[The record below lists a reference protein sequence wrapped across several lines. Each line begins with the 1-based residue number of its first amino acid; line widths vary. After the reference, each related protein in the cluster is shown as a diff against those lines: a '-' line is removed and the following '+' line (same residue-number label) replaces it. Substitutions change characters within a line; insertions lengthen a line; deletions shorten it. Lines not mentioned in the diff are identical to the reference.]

1 MRSTA
6 SMPVGAAVPSLV
18 RWGLAIDA
26 DLVFRTL
33 ATFGPRTPAALSSE
47 LGLPARRIGQALAEL
62 REAGAAVSTGEGRS
76 SARIWTARRPPD
88 VVAALRA
95 RRMRPQDPNALISAH
110 HNAVRLLRESPAGAA
125 LPLFTV
131 PGAAGAISDGVRY
144 LATREMARQRLGEV
158 LGAEIREFLT
168 MSNEQ
173 AVDAESARAAS
184 PLDISLHERGVQ
196 IRVLAPPP
204 ADGDPFDV
212 SGHLINGTSFRRR
225 DGLDIPLKLMVIDR
239 RISLFPADP
248 GNLERGYLEVGHPAI
263 IEALVGLYDRHWAG
277 AAQSEY
283 QVLPAIVLSERERS
297 LIALLA
303 AGHTDQSA
311 AADLRISARSVTG
324 IMRTLMDR
332 LGVENRF
339 QLGLT
344 LGALR
349 VAHPP
354 SLVSPT
360 GSAPA
365 SDQES

>member
-1 MRSTA
+1 MRSTT
-6 SMPVGAAVPSLV
+6 SVPLGAAVPSLV
-18 RWGLAIDA
+18 RWGLSSDA

-33 ATFGPRTPAALSSE
+33 ATFGPRTLSALSSE
-47 LGLPARRIGQALAEL
+47 LGLPARRTGQALAEL
-62 REAGAAVSTGEGRS
+62 REAGAAVSTGDGRVS
-76 SARIWTARRPPD
+76 SRIWTARRPAD
-88 VVAALRA
+88 VVDTLRA
-95 RRMRPQDPNALISAH
+95 RRMRPQDPNAQVSAH
-110 HNAVRLLRESPAGAA
+110 HNAVRLLRDSPAGAA
-125 LPLFTV
+125 LPLFAV
-131 PGAAGAISDGVRY
+131 PGAAGTISDGVRY

-158 LGAEIREFLT
+158 LDMEIREFLT

-173 AVDAESARAAS
+173 APDAESARAAS
-184 PLDISLHERGVQ
+184 PLDTSLHERGVQ
-196 IRVLAPPP
+196 TRVLAPPP
-204 ADGDPFDV
+204 ADGDPWEV

-225 DGLDIPLKLMVIDR
+225 DGLEIPLKLIVVDR

-248 GNLERGYLEVGHPAI
+248 QNLERGYLEVGHPAVV
-263 IEALVGLYDRHWAG
+263 EALVALFDRHWTG
-277 AAQSEY
+277 AERSEHR
-283 QVLPAIVLSERERS
+283 VLPAILLSERERS
-297 LIALLA
+297 LITLLA

-349 VAHPP
+349 AAQPP
-354 SLVSPT
+354 SLDVPDDSP
-360 GSAPA
+360 PA

>member
-1 MRSTA
+1 
-6 SMPVGAAVPSLV
+6 
-18 RWGLAIDA
+18 
-26 DLVFRTL
+26 
-33 ATFGPRTPAALSSE
+33 
-47 LGLPARRIGQALAEL
+47 
-62 REAGAAVSTGEGRS
+62 
-76 SARIWTARRPPD
+76 
-88 VVAALRA
+88 VAALRA
-95 RRMRPQDPNALISAH
+95 RRMRPLDPNAQISAH
-110 HNAVRLLRESPAGAA
+110 HTAVRMLRDSPAGAA

-131 PGAAGAISDGVRY
+131 PGAAGTISDGVRY
-144 LATREMARQRLGEV
+144 LATREMARQRLNEV
-158 LGAEIREFLT
+158 SGGEIREFLT

-184 PLDISLHERGVQ
+184 PLDTSLHERGVQ
-196 IRVLAPPP
+196 TRVLAPPP
-204 ADGDPFDV
+204 ADGDPFDP
-212 SGHLINGTSFRRR
+212 SGHLVNGTSFRRR
-225 DGLDIPLKLMVIDR
+225 AGLDIPLKLIVVDR

-248 GNLERGYLEVGHPAI
+248 GDLERGYLEVGHPAVVD
-263 IEALVGLYDRHWAG
+263 ALVGLFGRHWSG

-283 QVLPAIVLSERERS
+283 QGLPAIVLSARERS
-297 LIALLA
+297 LVALLA

-349 VAHPP
+349 VAQPP
-354 SLVSPT
+354 SLAVPA
-360 GSAPA
+360 GPAPV